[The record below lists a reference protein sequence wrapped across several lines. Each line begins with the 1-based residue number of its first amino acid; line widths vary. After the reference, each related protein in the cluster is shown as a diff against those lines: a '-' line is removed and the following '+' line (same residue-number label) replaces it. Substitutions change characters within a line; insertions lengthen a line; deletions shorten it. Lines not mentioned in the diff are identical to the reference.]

1 MTLPKI
7 ETFEHDIADEVLKKE
22 TSVAKIAA
30 QDALVQ
36 EVQKEAAKQRVG
48 PSSPFLVSII
58 VVLVVVA
65 ILVVGGYFAYTT
77 LIAKDEGAPQAIE
90 KRSASQEQA
99 SAPSTAAAATFFER
113 TFPELKEGLGGYV
126 RKAEK
131 TPYGFLITITDY
143 SGPFSFVFKNED
155 LFADSISNALE
166 LAPENR
172 NGPYA
177 FTDITLS
184 NNNMRVG
191 TSGSNTVVYA
201 FVGKSAL
208 IISTSTD
215 GVLKGAGAIIR

>member
-22 TSVAKIAA
+22 ASVVKIAA

-36 EVQKEAAKQRVG
+36 DVQKEALRQKVG

-58 VVLVVVA
+58 IALIVVA
-65 ILVVGGYFAYTT
+65 VLVVGGYFAYTK
-77 LIAKDEGAPQAIE
+77 LIAKDEPAPQAVE
-90 KRSASQEQA
+90 KKTASSAQA
-99 SAPSTAAAATFFER
+99 NTQATPSTFFER

-131 TPYGFLITITDY
+131 TPYGFLITISEYT
-143 SGPFSFVFKNED
+143 GPFSFVFKNED
-155 LFADSISNALE
+155 MFADSISNALE

-172 NGPYA
+172 DGPYV
-177 FTDITLS
+177 FTDVTLS

-191 TSGSNTVVYA
+191 VSGSNTVVYA
-201 FVGKSAL
+201 FVGKNSL
-208 IISTSTD
+208 LISTSTD
-215 GVLKGAGAIIR
+215 GILKGAGAIIR